1 MPHSTVLV
9 LSTDPLA
16 SALLG
21 AAIELSGGTP
31 LFLGERERPRDALL
45 RLRPAHVLVDC
56 DDEDA
61 CAEAFLGPVLMTGA
75 RVTIF
80 GSPRARRD
88 VRDLAERVGVRLLEL
103 PADVADL
110 PSLLEP
116 ALDQSQR

>member
-1 MPHSTVLV
+1 MPQPTVLV

-16 SALLG
+16 SALLA
-21 AAIELSGGTP
+21 AAIELAGGRP
-31 LFLGERERPRDALL
+31 LFPGEAEPPRDALL

-61 CAEAFLGPVLMTGA
+61 CGEAFLGPALMTGA

-88 VRDLAERVGVRLLEL
+88 VRDLAERIGVQLLEL
-103 PADVADL
+103 PADAAEL
-110 PSLLEP
+110 PALFEP
-116 ALDQSQR
+116 ALDQSER